1 MLRTPRAI
9 RAAVAGATAA
19 LLLAPFTP
27 PGVPLAVAAAVGLL
41 VSQ

>member
-1 MLRTPRAI
+1 MLTTRRAI
-9 RAAVAGATAA
+9 RAAVAGGAA
-19 LLLAPFTP
+19 GLILAPFTP